1 MHTDITN
8 GKPDFTNLDE
18 VVAEIDAQY
27 HRFLELIGKKP
38 DYFEGHAVGK
48 RSYISIINM
57 AKQKSIL
64 RGRKILGK
72 GLQSSIIPWHDIQP
86 VTTQSKE
93 RLLINKAIASETWNI
108 G

>member
-48 RSYISIINM
+48 RRDISIVNM

-64 RGRKILGK
+64 RGGKITTLDIRKRIAV
-72 GLQSSIIPWHDIQP
+72 WHHSL
-86 VTTQSKE
+86 T
-93 RLLINKAIASETWNI
+93 
-108 G
+108 

>member
-1 MHTDITN
+1 MIRICSSIIDFGMHTDITN
-8 GKPDFTNLDE
+8 GKSDFTNLDE

-64 RGRKILGK
+64 RGRKIATL
-72 GLQSSIIPWHDIQP
+72 DIR
-86 VTTQSKE
+86 E
-93 RLLINKAIASETWNI
+93 RIAV
-108 G
+108 

>member
-1 MHTDITN
+1 MIRICSSIIDFGMHTDITN
-8 GKPDFTNLDE
+8 GKPDFTNIDE
-18 VVAEIDAQY
+18 VEAEIDDQY

-64 RGRKILGK
+64 RGRKIATL
-72 GLQSSIIPWHDIQP
+72 DIR
-86 VTTQSKE
+86 E
-93 RLLINKAIASETWNI
+93 RIAV
-108 G
+108 